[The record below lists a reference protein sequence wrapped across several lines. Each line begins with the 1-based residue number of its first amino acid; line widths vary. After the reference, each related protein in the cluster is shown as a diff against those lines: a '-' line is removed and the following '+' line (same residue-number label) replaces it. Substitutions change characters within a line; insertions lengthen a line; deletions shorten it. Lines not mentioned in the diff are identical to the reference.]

1 MKILKMYV
9 ARKYG
14 NAHYYCMF
22 DEIPEVTYEKIGFDY
37 VGSAVDENGNVIF
50 SEHLGHESFSKGAF
64 GGRELT
70 LTMKDGSKTKIKD
83 QWWDWGH
90 YKKHGK
96 FISIGAG
103 TLEDLQRCYVYCG
116 MNINADTFQ
125 LMLDDYYSREK
136 EYEYYEIE
144 KWAFMQKKWYRL
156 QIDGKKLPIMVS
168 ENGDFANMYTKE
180 KIYPYEKRVITKYRN
195 TGKTDKVFYV
205 DVLKYDYEEELNEP
219 PYKRK
224 VRIECSL
231 LKALK
236 QSLPFP
242 EELIVER
249 FKLHPATHK
258 VWKKGD
264 IPFC

>member
-1 MKILKMYV
+1 
-9 ARKYG
+9 
-14 NAHYYCMF
+14 
-22 DEIPEVTYEKIGFDY
+22 
-37 VGSAVDENGNVIF
+37 
-50 SEHLGHESFSKGAF
+50 
-64 GGRELT
+64 
-70 LTMKDGSKTKIKD
+70 
-83 QWWDWGH
+83 
-90 YKKHGK
+90 
-96 FISIGAG
+96 
-103 TLEDLQRCYVYCG
+103 
-116 MNINADTFQ
+116 
-125 LMLDDYYSREK
+125 
-136 EYEYYEIE
+136 
-144 KWAFMQKKWYRL
+144 MQKKWYRL